1 MKLPTWITALID
13 SCDLL
18 LKNSSIK
25 RAKSITTYKPANHSR
40 IKTHI
45 ECDSKLEFHRLI
57 FDFYFYLNISFGF
70 WISEVVSIS
79 ILFFMLL
86 ERIFRCV
93 TLIPYWMSGRVI
105 ENHSEQTPINS
116 RHSDNK
122 RILLKTS
129 SGLFFPLFC
138 WLIFTISFFFVHTK
152 TTFSIHLRFRKAT
165 ATFWHLM
172 LSCKYGPKIKFALCK
187 IPCF

>member
-1 MKLPTWITALID
+1 MTATVGFIASSSISISTWIF
-13 SCDLL
+13 
-18 LKNSSIK
+18 
-25 RAKSITTYKPANHSR
+25 P
-40 IKTHI
+40 
-45 ECDSKLEFHRLI
+45 
-57 FDFYFYLNISFGF
+57 LNFGLVC
-70 WISEVVSIS
+70 EVVSIS

-129 SGLFFPLFC
+129 SALQWVFFPLFC
-138 WLIFTISFFFVHTK
+138 WLIFTISFFFVRTK

-172 LSCKYGPKIKFALCK
+172 LSCKYGPKIKFTLCK
-187 IPCF
+187 IPCL